1 MLANRFA
8 STPLSLLI
16 AGLISGVAAVSMT
29 AQPAEA
35 AAKRTLVKYDC
46 QNGPQ
51 MTVIYIQ
58 NNGKMALRYVYDG
71 PRSAM
76 RLMRPFKGNM
86 KHFKDGKNSITLE
99 PDTKTVDYRE
109 GENLYDRCKAVN

>member
-1 MLANRFA
+1 MRAYRLT
-8 STPLSLLI
+8 STPVSLLI
-16 AGLISGVAAVSMT
+16 AGLISGVAAISMT

-35 AAKRTLVKYDC
+35 AQRTLVKYSC

-58 NNGKMALRYVYDG
+58 NNGRMALRYVYDG

-76 RLMRPFKGNM
+76 RLMRPYKGNM
-86 KHFKDGKNSITLE
+86 KHFKDGENSITLE